1 MAMEIINWLF
11 IVGVFFGLGAISLGI
26 AQIPFVK
33 RWIMRG
39 YED

>member
-11 IVGVFFGLGAISLGI
+11 IIGVFGGLFGVALGI

-33 RWIMRG
+33 RWIMKG